1 VTLDRVICCYGD
13 MKSLVAASAGKAR
26 SLYGIVVPRDRWWVR
41 AGEQL
46 GNLMRRLRGDP
57 FRSFVHPVVAIDAA
71 GRGQGLVPVSSA
83 CTFVWQILV
92 YAR

>member
-1 VTLDRVICCYGD
+1 
-13 MKSLVAASAGKAR
+13 
-26 SLYGIVVPRDRWWVR
+26 
-41 AGEQL
+41 
-46 GNLMRRLRGDP
+46 MRRLRGDP